1 MTDKDITIV
10 RGWCGQDCKCSWKC
24 QSLGFPKRIIW
35 SEIKAADAK
44 IDKEISQYKKL
55 GSHLS
60 KKLSEENKK
69 VEDLQ
74 KELEV
79 W

>member
-1 MTDKDITIV
+1 M
-10 RGWCGQDCKCSWKC
+10 
-24 QSLGFPKRIIW
+24 
-35 SEIKAADAK
+35 
-44 IDKEISQYKKL
+44 

-79 W
+79 

>member
-1 MTDKDITIV
+1 MFTKILNF
-10 RGWCGQDCKCSWKC
+10 GLFLSK
-24 QSLGFPKRIIW
+24 
-35 SEIKAADAK
+35 IKAADAK
-44 IDKEISQYKKL
+44 IDKEIGQYKKL
-55 GSHLS
+55 GSQLS

>member
-1 MTDKDITIV
+1 M
-10 RGWCGQDCKCSWKC
+10 
-24 QSLGFPKRIIW
+24 
-35 SEIKAADAK
+35 KAADAK
-44 IDKEISQYKKL
+44 MDKEIAQYKKL
-55 GSHLS
+55 DSHLS